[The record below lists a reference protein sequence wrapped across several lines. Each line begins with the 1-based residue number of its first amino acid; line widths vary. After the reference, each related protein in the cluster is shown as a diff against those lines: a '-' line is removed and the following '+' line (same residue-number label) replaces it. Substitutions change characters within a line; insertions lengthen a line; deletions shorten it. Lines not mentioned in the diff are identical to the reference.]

1 MLVDISALRGI
12 WYGLDAVRSALYRSW
27 VTPDLY
33 HQMGLEEPP
42 LEPCSAVIAFAL
54 VVMLVVLVAILEACV
69 LILEVFVA
77 MFEVLVP
84 IEVVLVPMLV
94 VLLPIF
100 VVFVVI
106 FEALSAISSVF
117 DSTFD
122 FTADS

>member
-1 MLVDISALRGI
+1 MLVDISELRRI
-12 WYGLDAVRSALYRSW
+12 WYGLEAVRSALYTSSRTS
-27 VTPDLY
+27 DLY

-42 LEPCSAVIAFAL
+42 LEPCSAEMAFAL
-54 VVMLVVLVAILEACV
+54 VVMLVVLVAILKACV

-77 MFEVLVP
+77 MLEVLVP

-94 VLLPIF
+94 VLVPIF
-100 VVFVVI
+100 VVLVAI

-117 DSTFD
+117 DSTFV